1 MPSSWNKGTLV
12 DSSMS
17 KVDVAV
23 ESASK
28 NFQES
33 SSLFMSVVNDAA
45 SSMQQGGK
53 AVSEAAESVYDF
65 IPEATDVIDTAK
77 NLSEDVMEGVEKAS
91 KEAAGIAF
99 SNKESKEQK
108 LNPDLPVLE
117 GGGLIPSPETL
128 STVAVPVLDFF
139 SPVLPVNA
147 SKFAEFMNN
156 NGQISLTVNDFAPAD
171 INVIKSAAKKV
182 LDEGRSSFTYEDWG
196 FEEKSV
202 LMKDITTM
210 ATGTVTSPEFRMATL
225 IGQTAKGNV
234 FLNEQGELIVR
245 DVYDFNTGPLGTKLQ
260 QASAHKEAGN
270 MDKYRELSTEVLTDE
285 NGDPRPY
292 LQRLRI
298 WAAALGVPEGQG
310 TTWEINLGKLD

>member
-1 MPSSWNKGTLV
+1 VASSWNTGKLV
-12 DSSMS
+12 ETA
-17 KVDVAV
+17 VNAAV
-23 ESASK
+23 ESGTKAV
-28 NFQES
+28 QEGPS
-33 SSLFMSVVNDAA
+33 FFDTVVNSASQAMASGAEVVADAA
-45 SSMQQGGK
+45 EAAYELVPESTDIKESVSSM
-53 AVSEAAESVYDF
+53 VSR
-65 IPEATDVIDTAK
+65 IPEPNIPTFNVDQKPQEKKTD
-77 NLSEDVMEGVEKAS
+77 N
-91 KEAAGIAF
+91 
-99 SNKESKEQK
+99 N
-108 LNPDLPVLE
+108 LPVLNPSS
-117 GGGLIPSPETL
+117 LIPSPEVL
-128 STVAVPVLDFF
+128 STVAIPVLDFF

-156 NGQISLTVNDFAPAD
+156 NGKINLTVDDFTPAD
-171 INVIKSAAKKV
+171 VSVIKSAAKKV
-182 LDEGRSSFTYEDWG
+182 LDEGRSKFTYEDWG

-225 IGQTAKGNV
+225 IGQTADGNV

-260 QASAHKEAGN
+260 QALVHKEAGN

-310 TTWEINLGKLD
+310 TSWEINLGKLD

>member
-1 MPSSWNKGTLV
+1 MASSWNKGRLV
-12 DSSMS
+12 ETV
-17 KVDVAV
+17 VDAAV
-23 ESASK
+23 ES
-28 NFQES
+28 
-33 SSLFMSVVNDAA
+33 
-45 SSMQQGGK
+45 GTK
-53 AVSEAAESVYDF
+53 AVSQGPSFFDTVINNASKAMASGAEVVADAAEAAYELVPESTDIKESVSSMVSR
-65 IPEATDVIDTAK
+65 IPEPSIPSFNVDQKTQEKKTD
-77 NLSEDVMEGVEKAS
+77 N
-91 KEAAGIAF
+91 
-99 SNKESKEQK
+99 N
-108 LNPDLPVLE
+108 LPVLSPSS
-117 GGGLIPSPETL
+117 LIPSPEVL
-128 STVAVPVLDFF
+128 STVAIPVLDFF

-156 NGQISLTVNDFAPAD
+156 NGKIDLTVDDFAPAD
-171 INVIKSAAKKV
+171 VSVIKSAAKKV
-182 LDEGRSSFTYEDWG
+182 LDEGRSKFTYEDWG

-225 IGQTAKGNV
+225 IGQTADGNV

-260 QASAHKEAGN
+260 QALVHKEAGN

-310 TTWEINLGKLD
+310 TSWEINLGKLD

>member
-1 MPSSWNKGTLV
+1 MASSWNKGKLIETVV
-12 DSSMS
+12 DA
-17 KVDVAV
+17 AV
-23 ESASK
+23 ESAT
-28 NFQES
+28 
-33 SSLFMSVVNDAA
+33 
-45 SSMQQGGK
+45 K
-53 AVSEAAESVYDF
+53 AVKEGPSFFDTVINNASQAMASGAEVVADAAESAYQL
-65 IPEATDVIDTAK
+65 IPEADTVK
-77 NLSEDVMEGVEKAS
+77 ESIESQIS
-91 KEAAGIAF
+91 KIPEPKIP
-99 SNKESKEQK
+99 SLNMSVQSKEQK
-108 LNPDLPVLE
+108 LNPDLPVLK
-117 GGGLIPSPETL
+117 GGSLIPSPEVL

-139 SPVLPVNA
+139 SPVLPINA

-156 NGQISLTVNDFAPAD
+156 NGQISLTADDFAKAD
-171 INVIKSAAKKV
+171 ITAIKNAAKKL
-182 LDEGRSSFTYEDWG
+182 LDEGRSGFTYEDWG

-210 ATGTVTSPEFRMATL
+210 ATGTITSPEFRMATL
-225 IGQTAKGNV
+225 IGQTAEGNV
-234 FLNEQGELIVR
+234 FLNEQGDLIVK

-260 QASAHKEAGN
+260 QALVHKEAGN

>member
-1 MPSSWNKGTLV
+1 MASSWNKGRLV
-12 DSSMS
+12 ETV
-17 KVDVAV
+17 VDAAV
-23 ESASK
+23 ES
-28 NFQES
+28 
-33 SSLFMSVVNDAA
+33 
-45 SSMQQGGK
+45 GTK
-53 AVSEAAESVYDF
+53 AVSQGPSFFDTVINNASKAMASGAEVVADAAEAAYELVPESTDIKESVSSMVSR
-65 IPEATDVIDTAK
+65 IPEPSIPSFNVDQKTQEKKTD
-77 NLSEDVMEGVEKAS
+77 N
-91 KEAAGIAF
+91 
-99 SNKESKEQK
+99 N
-108 LNPDLPVLE
+108 LPVLSPSS
-117 GGGLIPSPETL
+117 LIPSPEVL
-128 STVAVPVLDFF
+128 STVAIPVLDFF

-156 NGQISLTVNDFAPAD
+156 NGKIDLTVDDFAPAD
-171 INVIKSAAKKV
+171 VSVIKSAAKKV
-182 LDEGRSSFTYEDWG
+182 LDEGRSKFTYEDWG

-225 IGQTAKGNV
+225 IGQTADGNV

-260 QASAHKEAGN
+260 QALVHKEAGN

>member
-1 MPSSWNKGTLV
+1 MPSSWNTGTLLETAV
-12 DSSMS
+12 DA
-17 KVDVAV
+17 AV
-23 ESASK
+23 ES
-28 NFQES
+28 
-33 SSLFMSVVNDAA
+33 
-45 SSMQQGGK
+45 GTK
-53 AVSEAAESVYDF
+53 AVKEGPSFFDTVINNASQAMASGAEVVADAAESAYEL
-65 IPEATDVIDTAK
+65 IPEADT
-77 NLSEDVMEGVEKAS
+77 V
-91 KEAAGIAF
+91 
-99 SNKESKEQK
+99 KESVSSMVSRIPEPSIPSFNVDQK
-108 LNPDLPVLE
+108 TQEKKTDNNLPVLSPSS
-117 GGGLIPSPETL
+117 LIPSPEVL
-128 STVAVPVLDFF
+128 STVAIPVLDFF

-156 NGQISLTVNDFAPAD
+156 NGKIDLTVDDFAPAD
-171 INVIKSAAKKV
+171 VSVIKSAAKKV
-182 LDEGRSSFTYEDWG
+182 LDEGRSKFTYEDWG

-225 IGQTAKGNV
+225 IGQTADGNV

-260 QASAHKEAGN
+260 QALVHKEAGN

-310 TTWEINLGKLD
+310 TSWEINLGKLD

>member
-1 MPSSWNKGTLV
+1 MPSSWNTGKLV
-12 DSSMS
+12 ET
-17 KVDVAV
+17 AV
-23 ESASK
+23 EAAIESGTKAV
-28 NFQES
+28 QEGPS
-33 SSLFMSVVNDAA
+33 IFETVVNNASQAMASGAEIVSDAT
-45 SSMQQGGK
+45 
-53 AVSEAAESVYDF
+53 EDVYDLLPEADSVKESIQSKIDR
-65 IPEATDVIDTAK
+65 IPEPNIPSFNMDV
-77 NLSEDVMEGVEKAS
+77 G
-91 KEAAGIAF
+91 
-99 SNKESKEQK
+99 SKEQK

-117 GGGLIPSPETL
+117 GGGLIPSPEVL
-128 STVAVPVLDFF
+128 STVAVPILDFF

-147 SKFAEFMNN
+147 AKFAEFMNN
-156 NGQISLTVNDFAPAD
+156 NGQISLTVDDFAPAD
-171 INVIKSAAKKV
+171 ISVIKRAAKKV

-210 ATGTVTSPEFRMATL
+210 ATETVTSPEFRMATL
-225 IGQTAKGNV
+225 IGQTADGNV

-245 DVYDFNTGPLGTKLQ
+245 DVYDFNTGELGTKLQ
-260 QASAHKEAGN
+260 QALAHKEAGN

>member
-1 MPSSWNKGTLV
+1 MASSWNKGRLV
-12 DSSMS
+12 ETV
-17 KVDVAV
+17 VDAAV

-28 NFQES
+28 AVSQGPSFFDTVINNASQAMASGAE
-33 SSLFMSVVNDAA
+33 VVADAA
-45 SSMQQGGK
+45 EAAYELVPESTDIKESVSSM
-53 AVSEAAESVYDF
+53 VSR
-65 IPEATDVIDTAK
+65 IPEPNIPTFNVDQKPQEKNTD
-77 NLSEDVMEGVEKAS
+77 N
-91 KEAAGIAF
+91 
-99 SNKESKEQK
+99 N
-108 LNPDLPVLE
+108 LPVLNPSS
-117 GGGLIPSPETL
+117 LIPSPEVLT
-128 STVAVPVLDFF
+128 TVAVPVLDFF

-147 SKFAEFMNN
+147 AKFAEFMNN
-156 NGQISLTVNDFAPAD
+156 NGKINLTVDDFAPAD
-171 INVIKSAAKKV
+171 VSVIKSAAKKV
-182 LDEGRSSFTYEDWG
+182 LDEGRSKFTYEDWG

-225 IGQTAKGNV
+225 IGQTADGNV

-260 QASAHKEAGN
+260 QALVHKEAGN

>member
-1 MPSSWNKGTLV
+1 MPSSWNTGTRLETAV
-12 DSSMS
+12 DA
-17 KVDVAV
+17 AV

-28 NFQES
+28 AVSQGPSF
-33 SSLFMSVVNDAA
+33 FDSVINNASQAMASGAEAVADAA
-45 SSMQQGGK
+45 DSVYELLPESDTIKESVSSM
-53 AVSEAAESVYDF
+53 VSR
-65 IPEATDVIDTAK
+65 IPEPNIPTFSMNQKT
-77 NLSEDVMEGVEKAS
+77 EEK
-91 KEAAGIAF
+91 KT
-99 SNKESKEQK
+99 N
-108 LNPDLPVLE
+108 NNLPVLE
-117 GGGLIPSPETL
+117 GSSLIPSPEALT
-128 STVAVPVLDFF
+128 TVAVPVLDFF

-147 SKFAEFMNN
+147 AKFAEFMNN
-156 NGQISLTVNDFAPAD
+156 NGQISLTVDDFAPAD
-171 INVIKSAAKKV
+171 IAVIKSAAKKV
-182 LDEGRSSFTYEDWG
+182 LDEGRSKFTYEDWG

-225 IGQTAKGNV
+225 IGQTADGNV

-260 QASAHKEAGN
+260 QALAHKEAGN

>member
-1 MPSSWNKGTLV
+1 MASSWNTGKLV
-12 DSSMS
+12 ETA
-17 KVDVAV
+17 VNAAV
-23 ESASK
+23 ESGTKAVQEGPSFFDTVINNAS
-28 NFQES
+28 QAMASGAEA
-33 SSLFMSVVNDAA
+33 VVDAA
-45 SSMQQGGK
+45 DS
-53 AVSEAAESVYDF
+53 AYEL
-65 IPEATDVIDTAK
+65 IPEADNI
-77 NLSEDVMEGVEKAS
+77 
-91 KEAAGIAF
+91 
-99 SNKESKEQK
+99 KESVSSMVSRIPEPNIPTFNVDQK
-108 LNPDLPVLE
+108 TEEKKTNNNLPVLE
-117 GGGLIPSPETL
+117 GSSLIPSPETL
-128 STVAVPVLDFF
+128 TTVAVPVLDFF

-147 SKFAEFMNN
+147 AKFAEFMNN
-156 NGQISLTVNDFAPAD
+156 NGQISLTVDDFVPAD
-171 INVIKSAAKKV
+171 IAVIKKAAKKV
-182 LDEGRSSFTYEDWG
+182 LDEGRSKFTYEDWG

-225 IGQTAKGNV
+225 IGQTADGNV

-260 QASAHKEAGN
+260 QALAHKEAGN

>member
-1 MPSSWNKGTLV
+1 MPSSWNTGTLLETAV
-12 DSSMS
+12 DA
-17 KVDVAV
+17 AV
-23 ESASK
+23 ESGTKAVKEGPSFFDTVINNAS
-28 NFQES
+28 QAMASGAE
-33 SSLFMSVVNDAA
+33 VVADAA
-45 SSMQQGGK
+45 EAAYELVPESTDIKESVSSM
-53 AVSEAAESVYDF
+53 VSR
-65 IPEATDVIDTAK
+65 IPEPSIPSFNVDQKTQEKKTD
-77 NLSEDVMEGVEKAS
+77 N
-91 KEAAGIAF
+91 
-99 SNKESKEQK
+99 N
-108 LNPDLPVLE
+108 LPVLSPSS
-117 GGGLIPSPETL
+117 LIPSPEVL
-128 STVAVPVLDFF
+128 STVAIPVLDFF

-156 NGQISLTVNDFAPAD
+156 NGKIDLTVDDFAPAD
-171 INVIKSAAKKV
+171 VSVIKSAAKKV
-182 LDEGRSSFTYEDWG
+182 LDEGRSKFTYEDWG

-225 IGQTAKGNV
+225 IGQTADGNV

-260 QASAHKEAGN
+260 QALVHKEAGN

-310 TTWEINLGKLD
+310 TSWEINLGKLD

>member
-1 MPSSWNKGTLV
+1 MASSWNKGRLV
-12 DSSMS
+12 ETV
-17 KVDVAV
+17 VDAAV
-23 ESASK
+23 ES
-28 NFQES
+28 
-33 SSLFMSVVNDAA
+33 
-45 SSMQQGGK
+45 GTK
-53 AVSEAAESVYDF
+53 AVSQGPSFFDTVINNASKAMASGAEVVADAAEAAYELVPESTDIKESVSSMVSR
-65 IPEATDVIDTAK
+65 IPEPSIPSFNVDQKTQEKKTD
-77 NLSEDVMEGVEKAS
+77 N
-91 KEAAGIAF
+91 
-99 SNKESKEQK
+99 N
-108 LNPDLPVLE
+108 LPVLNPSS
-117 GGGLIPSPETL
+117 LIPSPEVL
-128 STVAVPVLDFF
+128 STVAIPVLDFF

-156 NGQISLTVNDFAPAD
+156 NGKIDLTVDDFAPAD
-171 INVIKSAAKKV
+171 VSVIKSAAKKV
-182 LDEGRSSFTYEDWG
+182 LDEGRSKFTYEDWG

-225 IGQTAKGNV
+225 IGQTADGNV

-260 QASAHKEAGN
+260 QALVHKEAGN

-310 TTWEINLGKLD
+310 TSWEINLGKLD

>member
-1 MPSSWNKGTLV
+1 MASSWNKGRLV
-12 DSSMS
+12 ETV
-17 KVDVAV
+17 VDAAV

-28 NFQES
+28 AVSQGPSFFDTVINNASQAMASGAE
-33 SSLFMSVVNDAA
+33 VVADAA
-45 SSMQQGGK
+45 EAAYELVPESTDIKESVSSM
-53 AVSEAAESVYDF
+53 VSR
-65 IPEATDVIDTAK
+65 IPEPNIPTFNVDQKPQEKNTD
-77 NLSEDVMEGVEKAS
+77 N
-91 KEAAGIAF
+91 
-99 SNKESKEQK
+99 N
-108 LNPDLPVLE
+108 LPVLNPSS
-117 GGGLIPSPETL
+117 LIPSPEVLT
-128 STVAVPVLDFF
+128 TVAVPVLDFF

-147 SKFAEFMNN
+147 AKFAEFMNN
-156 NGQISLTVNDFAPAD
+156 NGKINLTVDDFAPAD
-171 INVIKSAAKKV
+171 VSVIKSAAKKV
-182 LDEGRSSFTYEDWG
+182 LDEGRSKFTYEDWG

-225 IGQTAKGNV
+225 IGQTADGNV

-260 QASAHKEAGN
+260 QALVHKEAGN

-310 TTWEINLGKLD
+310 TSWEINLGKLD

>member
-1 MPSSWNKGTLV
+1 MASSWNKGRLV
-12 DSSMS
+12 ETV
-17 KVDVAV
+17 VDAAV
-23 ESASK
+23 ES
-28 NFQES
+28 
-33 SSLFMSVVNDAA
+33 
-45 SSMQQGGK
+45 GTK
-53 AVSEAAESVYDF
+53 AVSQGPSFFDTVINNASKAMASGAEVVADAAESAYEL
-65 IPEATDVIDTAK
+65 IPEADT
-77 NLSEDVMEGVEKAS
+77 V
-91 KEAAGIAF
+91 
-99 SNKESKEQK
+99 KESVSSMVSRIPEPSIPSFNVDQK
-108 LNPDLPVLE
+108 TQEKKTDNNLPVLNPSS
-117 GGGLIPSPETL
+117 LIPSPEVL
-128 STVAVPVLDFF
+128 STVAIPVLDFF

-156 NGQISLTVNDFAPAD
+156 NGKIDLTVDDFAPAD
-171 INVIKSAAKKV
+171 VSVIKSAAKKV
-182 LDEGRSSFTYEDWG
+182 LDEGRSKFTYEDWG

-225 IGQTAKGNV
+225 IGQTADGNV

-260 QASAHKEAGN
+260 QALVHKEAGN

-310 TTWEINLGKLD
+310 TSWEINLGKLD

>member
-1 MPSSWNKGTLV
+1 MASSWNTGKLV
-12 DSSMS
+12 ETA
-17 KVDVAV
+17 VNAAV
-23 ESASK
+23 ESGTKAV
-28 NFQES
+28 QEGPS
-33 SSLFMSVVNDAA
+33 FFDTVVNSASQAMASGAEVVADAA
-45 SSMQQGGK
+45 EAAYELVPESTDIKESVSSM
-53 AVSEAAESVYDF
+53 VSR
-65 IPEATDVIDTAK
+65 IPEPNIPTFNVDQKPQEKKTD
-77 NLSEDVMEGVEKAS
+77 N
-91 KEAAGIAF
+91 
-99 SNKESKEQK
+99 N
-108 LNPDLPVLE
+108 LPVLNPSS
-117 GGGLIPSPETL
+117 LIPSPEVL
-128 STVAVPVLDFF
+128 STVAIPVLDFF

-156 NGQISLTVNDFAPAD
+156 NGKINLTVDDFTPAD
-171 INVIKSAAKKV
+171 VSVIKSAAKKV
-182 LDEGRSSFTYEDWG
+182 LDEGRSKFTYEDWG

-225 IGQTAKGNV
+225 IGQTADGNV

-260 QASAHKEAGN
+260 QALVHKEAGN

-310 TTWEINLGKLD
+310 TSWEINLGKLD